1 MTESIIQSA
10 VHAAAISAGPA
21 STGMLVYAPDSS
33 AGEEVRAYAR
43 NLQNLLGLEVCY
55 QTLEGKDDLEC
66 AGQESGGCDL
76 VVLGEPAW
84 SLRQGSAQVLRQGSA
99 QALVEALL
107 PGQTCAQAI
116 ARSPASV
123 LLIRRPCWPIRRILL
138 ILRIEDTDEAAV
150 DWLVRLACP
159 DERARSLVGDAAGG
173 VSATIL
179 PLVPSVPAMY
189 NMGQHIQVG
198 LDVLLSPNTPSGHY
212 LRHIAQQLA
221 RQQIECYI
229 HVRQGSPDRQI
240 QDEVAEGGYDLI
252 VVGSEPHGRLYRLL
266 LGEIVTPL
274 LRWVD
279 RPLLVARPVNGA
291 VAAAKEYRP
300 GQEQEASP
308 TE

>member
-10 VHAAAISAGPA
+10 AHAAAISAG
-21 STGMLVYAPDSS
+21 TGMRVYAPDSA
-33 AGEEVRAYAR
+33 AGDEVRAYAR
-43 NLQNLLGLEVCY
+43 NLHNLLGLEVCY
-55 QTLEGKDDLEC
+55 QMLEEKDDLEC
-66 AGQESGGCDL
+66 VGQDSGGCDL

-84 SLRQGSAQVLRQGSA
+84 SLRQGSAQ
-99 QALVEALL
+99 ALVEALL
-107 PGQTCAQAI
+107 PGQACAQVI
-116 ARSPASV
+116 ARSSTSV
-123 LLIRRPCWPIRRILL
+123 LLTRRPCWPIRRILL

-159 DERARSLVGDAAGG
+159 DERARRLVGNLAED

-212 LRHIAQQLA
+212 LRHIAERLA
-221 RQQIECYI
+221 RQQIECNLR
-229 HVRQGSPDRQI
+229 VRQGNPDRQI
-240 QDEVAEGGYDLI
+240 QDEVAEGAYDLI
-252 VVGSEPHGRLYRLL
+252 VIGSEPHGRLYRLL

-279 RPLLVARPVNGA
+279 RPLLIARPVGS
-291 VAAAKEYRP
+291 
-300 GQEQEASP
+300 GQ
-308 TE
+308 